1 MDRVRESKSSRFKN
15 FYLALHRVIV
25 LVLYGAALWISFKLL
40 SIPAAHADVV
50 TSLSSA
56 AILATLGSAVATVG
70 TLWTGDHAN
79 RIALN
84 VDIFFRD
91 ILKQTAWRRWP
102 FLLRGGAT
110 KLFGGNIQR
119 VELSNPKISLN
130 VGSHAIAIILPTV
143 QDDFFDL
150 PLFRNLVPLLRFR
163 TAARTARVNAE
174 PGTVCVENGLSV
186 MDQYMAYECLTDIWW
201 SVLMFRSAR
210 YFVHFGAALSIAS
223 AALGGA
229 AALANAT

>member
-1 MDRVRESKSSRFKN
+1 MDRESKSSRFKN
-15 FYLALHRVIV
+15 FHLALHRVFV
-25 LVLYGAALWISFKLL
+25 LVLYGGAIWISFKLL
-40 SIPAAHADVV
+40 SIPAAHGDVV
-50 TSLSSA
+50 TSLSSG

-70 TLWTGDHAN
+70 TLWTEDHAN

-84 VDIFFRD
+84 VDIFFHD
-91 ILKQTAWRRWP
+91 ILEQTAWRRWP
-102 FLLRGGAT
+102 FLLRGGTT

-119 VELSNPKISLN
+119 VELCNPEISFN
-130 VGSHAIAIILPTV
+130 VGSHALGILVPTV

-163 TAARTARVNAE
+163 TAARTTHVNAE
-174 PGTVCVENGLSV
+174 EGAVYAENGLSP
-186 MDQYMAYECLTDIWW
+186 MGQYMAYECLTDIWW

-229 AALANAT
+229 AALANVA